1 MGYAVIAEGTDVTS
15 LTSLQDYESE
25 FEEGQ
30 KGELRLFTNGIV
42 PDWAIGTLQ
51 TGLKTAGVELWDDV
65 KQDSRMI
72 YIRFRKAIPPLAII
86 AIALAAVI
94 VLIGAV
100 LAWQL
105 YKITEASPALIVPIM
120 LGVGAILAVT
130 IFQISKRYSPK
141 GGG

>member
-1 MGYAVIAEGTDVTS
+1 MGYTVIAEGTDVTS

-72 YIRFRKAIPPLAII
+72 YIRFKKAIPPLAII

-94 VLIGAV
+94 VIIGVV